1 MLKELIR
8 NDLVKFLQE
17 DVPYWDI
24 TAEIIPDQ
32 EVHAKIIAK
41 QSGIIAGIGVISILF
56 EMMGIDAVFAVN
68 DGDRVKE
75 LDNIASLNGN
85 SRVLLQIER
94 LCLNI
99 LGKMSGIATATD
111 ELVSLAR
118 KVNDKMIIA
127 ATRKTT
133 PGFRL
138 YEKLAVKTGGGDTHR
153 FNLSDMVLIKNN
165 HLRFYDNIA
174 AAISEAKRTTS
185 AYKKIEIEVR
195 SIDEA
200 LEAAR
205 AGSDIIMLDNFT
217 PQRISETMNALKD
230 GGYENIL
237 IEASGNITPGSITEF
252 AATGVNIISCGYITH
267 SIKNFD
273 VSMTILE

>member
-8 NDLVKFLQE
+8 SDLVKYLQE
-17 DVPYWDI
+17 DIPYWDI
-24 TAEIIPDQ
+24 TAEMVPDQ
-32 EVHAKIIAK
+32 KVNARIEAK
-41 QSGIIAGIGVISILF
+41 QHGIIAGISVVSILF
-56 EMMGIDAVFAVN
+56 DMMDINAVFQVN
-68 DGDRVKE
+68 DGDNVEEYDVIVK
-75 LDNIASLNGN
+75 LNGN

-99 LGKMSGIATATD
+99 MGKMSGIATATN
-111 ELVSLAR
+111 ELVSEAR
-118 KVNDKMIIA
+118 KVNNRIIIA

-133 PGFRL
+133 PGFRK
-138 YEKLAVKTGGGDTHR
+138 YEKLAVVSGGGDTHR

-165 HLRFYDNIA
+165 HLRFFTDIST
-174 AAISEAKRTTS
+174 AISKARTLTS

-217 PQRISETMNALKD
+217 PQKISETIEILKKE
-230 GGYENIL
+230 GYNDIL
-237 IEASGNITPGSITEF
+237 VEASGNITSASIAEF

-267 SIKNFD
+267 SSKNFD
-273 VSMTILE
+273 ISMTILK